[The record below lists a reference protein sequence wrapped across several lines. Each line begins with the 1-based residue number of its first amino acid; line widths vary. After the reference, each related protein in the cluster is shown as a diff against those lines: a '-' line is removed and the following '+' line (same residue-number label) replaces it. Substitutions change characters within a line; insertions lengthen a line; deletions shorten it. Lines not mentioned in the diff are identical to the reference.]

1 MNLRSHGASVAALRD
16 HNLALV
22 LRQIIASPGSSRT
35 EIAARIGLT
44 DAAVS
49 RITRDLI
56 EAGLVHEG
64 DEVPGGPGQRGR
76 RQVQL
81 SPDGNGAAFVAVS
94 LTISDRRVSIV
105 DLGGRRRAEAGL
117 PRALPRRYGT
127 LVDDVVASVRGVLAR
142 ARIPRQRVLGLA
154 ITTAGAVDR
163 TSGHVA
169 ASSLAVL
176 EGRTPSVDL
185 SDRLR
190 LPAIVETIGNT
201 FGMAEAHRA
210 MREGGRAMAGPS
222 LAVHVAFGL
231 GMSFMLDGQLIR
243 TGGDERMAG
252 HVPVAG
258 GTGRCVCG
266 ARGCLMAEAAGY
278 GILRRLAGMPAD
290 APRQGWDEMR
300 PEALSDA
307 VARSK
312 AGDRPAVA
320 VMADAGQ
327 LLGERLFDIAA
338 VLAPRRVLLG
348 GPLAGAPVFVDGV
361 GQGLARAHAR
371 MGAPP
376 PSLHVSAIDYLQATE
391 ILAIEEFALRRPL
404 PFVADAAA

>member
-1 MNLRSHGASVAALRD
+1 MNLRPHGASVTALRD

-64 DEVPGGPGQRGR
+64 DEVPGSPGQRGR

-81 SPDGNGAAFVAVS
+81 APDGSGAAFVAVS
-94 LTISDRRVSIV
+94 LTISDRRVAIV
-105 DLGGRRRAEAGL
+105 DLAGRRRAEATL
-117 PRALPRRYGT
+117 PRALPRRYAT
-127 LVDDVVASVRGVLAR
+127 LIDDVVVAVRSLLAR
-142 ARIPRQRVLGLA
+142 ARVPRHRLLGLA
-154 ITTAGAVDR
+154 VTTAGAVDR
-163 TSGHVA
+163 TSGHVT
-169 ASSLAVL
+169 ASSLSVL
-176 EGRTPSVDL
+176 EGRNPSVDL

-190 LPAIVETIGNT
+190 IPAIVETIGNT

-210 MREGGRAMAGPS
+210 VRESGHAMAGPS

-231 GMSFMLDGQLIR
+231 GMSLMLDGQLIR

-252 HVPVAG
+252 HVPVPG
-258 GTGRCVCG
+258 GTSNCVCG

-278 GILRRLAGMPAD
+278 GILRRLAGMAAD

-300 PEALSDA
+300 PEALGDA

-312 AGDRPAVA
+312 AGDGPVVA
-320 VMADAGQ
+320 IMTAAGT

-338 VLAPRRVLLG
+338 VVAPRRVLLG
-348 GPLAGAPVFVDGV
+348 GPLAAAPAFVEGV

-371 MGAPP
+371 AGTPP
-376 PSLHVSAIDYLQATE
+376 PALHVSVIDYLQATE
-391 ILAIEEFALRRPL
+391 LLAIEEFALRRPL
-404 PFVADAAA
+404 SLGNTTAA